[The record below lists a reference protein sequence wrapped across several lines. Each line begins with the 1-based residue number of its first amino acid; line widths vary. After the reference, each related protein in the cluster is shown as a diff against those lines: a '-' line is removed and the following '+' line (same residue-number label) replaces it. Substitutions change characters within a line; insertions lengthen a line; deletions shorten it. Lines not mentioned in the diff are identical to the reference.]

1 MREVR
6 RKECKNEMNQRK
18 KGWMNEF
25 NKVRM
30 KERMNKRMNKRKN
43 KRKNKR
49 MNKRKNKR
57 MN

>member
-30 KERMNKRMNKRKN
+30 NKRKN

-49 MNKRKNKR
+49 IKERIKE
-57 MN
+57 